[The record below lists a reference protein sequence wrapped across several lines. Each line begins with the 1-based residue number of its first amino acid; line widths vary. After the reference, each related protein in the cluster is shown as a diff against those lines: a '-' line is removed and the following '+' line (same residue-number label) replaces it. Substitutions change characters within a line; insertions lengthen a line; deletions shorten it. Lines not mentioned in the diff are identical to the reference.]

1 MGIEPTRSAWKADV
15 LPLNY
20 TRALFNARAPS
31 VPRASATTRCGQE
44 PARRGGLRNAAR
56 ASRRPKREGLPKQH
70 APRNHAPQEH
80 DLLRNSMISSGTR
93 SREKS
98 MITREEHDHASR
110 CAECEPARAWKRDRA
125 TRHSAKPGPP
135 AALCPPVDPAP
146 STSSVHISIHRPMPV
161 RRCTRPDRRGQPP
174 CAKRGGESLA
184 CAGWARWQGE
194 CAATAK
200 WCNAEAG
207 TTWQVARR
215 GRWWGEADSNRRRL
229 SQRIYSP
236 SRLTASVSPRLALS
250 STRPRRAPE
259 QDDDRTT
266 RPKSHSPAHGCAAH
280 GCPAMHAPDSWRRP
294 PRLAVR
300 ALAAAGCSMLG
311 SKRRT
316 RRRRS
321 GPVAPRREAPRKPRA
336 IQIEPGRVPLPR
348 VFSRKGV
355 SLSGSASSSAPAPA
369 RLNAP
374 DAAITHRSTCVAT
387 RRCQRRAAPTPEVEP
402 AAGLEPATA

>member
-1 MGIEPTRSAWKADV
+1 MA
-15 LPLNY
+15 
-20 TRALFNARAPS
+20 
-31 VPRASATTRCGQE
+31 
-44 PARRGGLRNAAR
+44 
-56 ASRRPKREGLPKQH
+56 KREGLPKQH
-70 APRNHAPQEH
+70 VPRQHVPQEH
-80 DLLRNSMISSGTR
+80 DLLRNT
-93 SREKS
+93 
-98 MITREEHDHASR
+98 ITREEHDHASK

-135 AALCPPVDPAP
+135 TALGPPVDPAP
-146 STSSVHISIHRPMPV
+146 STCPSTGRCQFADTRSQMPV
-161 RRCTRPDRRGQPP
+161 RRCARPDRQGRPP

-184 CAGWARWQGE
+184 CAGSARWRGA

-207 TTWQVARR
+207 TTWRVARR

-316 RRRRS
+316 RRSRS
-321 GPVAPRREAPRKPRA
+321 EPVAPRREAPRKPRA